1 MRILAVTRLLPG
13 LLIRLAV
20 IMLSRL
26 IGREDYTHM
35 DATDKLLP
43 HYDFI
48 VVGSGSAGGVLA
60 ARLAEVEEWR
70 VLLLEA
76 GGLPP
81 PESDIPGLNP
91 ILLQSEVDWHYF
103 TVRQKHGLRGYVGDS
118 CHMPVG
124 RVLGGSSTLNW
135 MMYVRGNRRDFDNWE
150 AMGNPGWSY
159 AEVLHYFRKSENY
172 LGTRHQATLEFHG
185 RGGPLTVDDKVW
197 APPLTQAIL
206 QAGRELGFQV
216 IDPNGPEMI
225 GFSIPDL
232 TVRHGRRGST
242 SASYILPAAKKR
254 NLHVVLNAQV
264 TQVLFNRD
272 KRAVGVKY
280 VQFGQEKQVMA
291 RREVIL
297 SAGALN
303 SPRLLML
310 SGVGPA
316 QHLRSHGIPV
326 LLDLPGV
333 GQNLQ
338 DHPSVF
344 GLTWTVR
351 PGTSTF
357 LLRSASI
364 QSIKQYL
371 RDKTGPL
378 AVPFGVEVNA
388 WSPAHPSVGDPMW
401 PDLQYLFMSIT
412 PAVDYGLLFTD
423 GVGFRRELFHKYYGS
438 LLGREGFNIGP
449 MLTRPKSRGTVTLQS
464 SDPFAPPLIDP
475 NFLSH
480 PDDVTTF
487 VRGIKFAM
495 TVANTTALKFGVG
508 ARFHDQVLPGC
519 EREVYG
525 SDQYWA
531 CYVRHMAQTTYHPVG
546 TCKMAPVSDPY
557 GVVDHKLKVRGVSG
571 LRVVDGSIMPL
582 ITTANV
588 NAPIIM
594 IGEKAADLIK
604 EEWGAPVTANLV

>member
-264 TQVLFNRD
+264 TQLIGRAENTRIYLYYAPPLLQNAPRLTRFFFRLVLFNRD

-280 VQFGQEKQVMA
+280 VQFGQ
-291 RREVIL
+291 
-297 SAGALN
+297 
-303 SPRLLML
+303 
-310 SGVGPA
+310 
-316 QHLRSHGIPV
+316 IPV

-487 VRGIKFAM
+487 VRGCVM
-495 TVANTTALKFGVG
+495 
-508 ARFHDQVLPGC
+508 
-519 EREVYG
+519 
-525 SDQYWA
+525 
-531 CYVRHMAQTTYHPVG
+531 
-546 TCKMAPVSDPY
+546 
-557 GVVDHKLKVRGVSG
+557 VV
-571 LRVVDGSIMPL
+571 VV
-582 ITTANV
+582 V
-588 NAPIIM
+588 
-594 IGEKAADLIK
+594 
-604 EEWGAPVTANLV
+604 VVVV